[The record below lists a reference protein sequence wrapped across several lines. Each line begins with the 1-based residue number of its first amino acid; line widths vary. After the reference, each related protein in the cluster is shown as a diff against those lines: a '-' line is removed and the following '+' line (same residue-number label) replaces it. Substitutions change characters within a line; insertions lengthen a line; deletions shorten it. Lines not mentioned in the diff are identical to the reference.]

1 MTRCFRPY
9 AFLVATLSVA
19 LIGAPAIGQPQE
31 PLATSGAGARSF
43 PSAALR
49 GSVTFVAANKV
60 LLNGE
65 PVRSAPGLRVFDAR
79 NHLVMP
85 HTLRGKTYTVH
96 YVTERST
103 RMLHT
108 VWLLTEAEAAKPRA
122 APGMVVRN
130 YQFES
135 EQSATGK

>member
-1 MTRCFRPY
+1 MTRCTRLFPCW
-9 AFLVATLSVA
+9 AVLAIA
-19 LIGAPAIGQPQE
+19 LAWLPAGAEQQ
-31 PLATSGAGARSF
+31 PLAASGAGVRSF
-43 PSAALR
+43 PAAALR

-60 LLNGE
+60 QLNGQ

-96 YVTERST
+96 YLTERST
-103 RMLHT
+103 GMLHT
-108 VWLLTEAEAAKPRA
+108 VWLLTEAEAARPRA

-130 YQFES
+130 FSFES
-135 EQSATGK
+135 EQPEPAGQR